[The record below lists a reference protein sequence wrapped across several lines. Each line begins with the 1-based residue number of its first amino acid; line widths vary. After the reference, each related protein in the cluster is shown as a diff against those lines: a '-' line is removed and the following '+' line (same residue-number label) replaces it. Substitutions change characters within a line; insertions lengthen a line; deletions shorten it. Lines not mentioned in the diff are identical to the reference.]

1 MSYKYIIK
9 RIASLGI
16 RLTLIWGLLY
26 FLYLIFGTC
35 IIFIALGALALLGLV
50 YFLCACI
57 GAGLDNKFGEF
68 DRCMQNYKEPQYL
81 PSHKNQTPCE

>member
-1 MSYKYIIK
+1 MTYKQII
-9 RIASLGI
+9 RIASWAI
-16 RLTLIWGLLY
+16 RLTLIGGLVY
-26 FLYLIFGTC
+26 FLYLLFGTC
-35 IIFIALGALALLGLV
+35 IIFIALGVLTLLGLV

-81 PSHKNQTPCE
+81 PPHKKQTPCE